1 MQTCIVNWHAAV
13 RKCVFVCLD
22 SNELLQDLYPYKLTD
37 QFYPDS
43 RKRFCLIILLFFA
56 RYDFSYSCLLQVGAG
71 LKNTDSCSESP
82 VVKRRHLIFH
92 FCCCWIFLRISAVQ
106 CACQSRRVILQVW
119 ECCMVSYCKDQRKVV
134 KSNSFGLITHK
145 LMLYPQCSN
154 CNIRKSFRLKEWYVH
169 ILWGLSA
176 GTCNSKMFC

>member
-1 MQTCIVNWHAAV
+1 M
-13 RKCVFVCLD
+13 
-22 SNELLQDLYPYKLTD
+22 NELLQDLYPHRLTD
-37 QFYPDS
+37 KFYPDS

-71 LKNTDSCSESP
+71 LKNTDSCSESLG
-82 VVKRRHLIFH
+82 VKRRHLIFH

-134 KSNSFGLITHK
+134 KSNSFGLINHK
-145 LMLYPQCSN
+145 LMFYP
-154 CNIRKSFRLKEWYVH
+154 E
-169 ILWGLSA
+169 
-176 GTCNSKMFC
+176 